1 MTHRQPITLT
11 PAIAARIA
19 AQVDMTQI
27 STHRR
32 CEECAII
39 KTCSRLTVRHCFN
52 LCEVAALLPGG
63 DRYSRFMAW
72 VEAEQPA
79 RIHTGHV
86 AQRFGC
92 AHNTARKWLHDAGYV
107 PDAPSGATST
117 AWVREES

>member
-11 PAIAARIA
+11 PAIAASIA
-19 AQVDMTQI
+19 AHVDMTQI

-32 CEECAII
+32 CEECDIA
-39 KTCSRLTVRHCFN
+39 KTCIRLTVRHCVN

-63 DRYSRFMAW
+63 DKRSRFMAW
-72 VEAEQPA
+72 IESEQPEQVYA
-79 RIHTGHV
+79 GHV
-86 AQRFGC
+86 MQLFGC
-92 AHNTARKWLHDAGYV
+92 VRGTAHNWLRDAGYV